1 MYLAT
6 KYISMKKLGVI
17 ILLLSLFS
25 CSNTDDP
32 NTILPYVP
40 VNETVY
46 LNNPSNNNLL
56 SVGGWV
62 EISGGIKGIVVYHAG
77 IENYLAYDLA
87 CPHLSPSVC
96 SKMIVE
102 DGLNME
108 CTCDNTKFALAL
120 GGAPQSGTQYPARQ
134 YRVIKNGNTLIIT
147 NF

>member
-1 MYLAT
+1 
-6 KYISMKKLGVI
+6 MKKLGVI

-32 NTILPYVP
+32 NSILPYVP

-87 CPHLSPSVC
+87 CPHLAPSAC

-108 CTCDNTKFALAL
+108 NMMKSF
-120 GGAPQSGTQYPARQ
+120 GGNQAHLHD
-134 YRVIKNGNTLIIT
+134 TLIKEHDGYLGPFPKIR
-147 NF
+147 